1 MIPGF
6 WERLSRSWV
15 PAPMLLAGER
25 EQKSR
30 SDGGTCP
37 VCVEERP
44 HGILGGSSCDRLSC
58 RASILQ
64 DVCSRAATFQFH
76 FVAKCVQQTLWVC
89 DPLLF
94 PWGFLFHTKQRS
106 TGFVLN
112 FKLAS
117 PRSLCDSGHL
127 VEKVLICL
135 SPEGEIPVV
144 LPGVW
149 SSGSEWGQPKIP
161 IQS

>member
-1 MIPGF
+1 MILEVFPSPDD
-6 WERLSRSWV
+6 SRFLGAALQELGACSK
-15 PAPMLLAGER
+15 PAHRVR

-37 VCVEERP
+37 VCVEESP
-44 HGILGGSSCDRLSC
+44 HGILGGSSCDRFSC

-106 TGFVLN
+106 TGIVLN

-117 PRSLCDSGHL
+117 PRSLCDSEHL
-127 VEKVLICL
+127 VEKVLSC
-135 SPEGEIPVV
+135 
-144 LPGVW
+144 
-149 SSGSEWGQPKIP
+149 
-161 IQS
+161 